1 MCGIA
6 GKIYYQQDRAVEPET
21 LAAMCQRLVHR
32 GPDDDGF
39 YLNGHVGLGMRR
51 LSIIDLDTGK
61 QPIHNEDQTV
71 WTVYNGEIYNFPD
84 LRRHLEARGH
94 SFYTHTDTEVIVHL
108 YEEHGLDFVRHLNGM
123 FAIALW
129 DEKRRRLVLARD
141 RLGIKPL
148 FYAQL
153 SDRFLFGSEMKA
165 LLADGLRPTIDLQAL
180 SHYLSLLYIPA
191 PYTIYQEIR
200 KLEAGHLLLYQDR
213 QMTRSQYWDL
223 SPVPLLAVDPRPL
236 ADVQA
241 ELRDLLTDAVRCR
254 LLSDVPLGAFL
265 SGGLDSSTVV
275 ALMRRAHNGPIRT
288 FSIGFNDPSYDE
300 LPYARLIAQRFE
312 TDHTELTVT
321 PEVAELVPKLVY
333 AFDEPFA
340 DSSAIPTYYLSQLT
354 RQHVTV
360 ALGGDGG
367 DEVFA
372 GYLTYQAD
380 RLARLYDRL
389 PGFLTRGLLPALV
402 QRLPVSDGKVSLDF
416 KARRFV
422 NYALLEPGH
431 RHYAWKAFFDDDLKR
446 AILSDDILASL
457 DGSLDT
463 YPVFRKYYEA
473 VPHHDLLNRFLYVDT
488 KVYLADDIL
497 VKVDRMSMAHALEVR
512 VPFLDYRVVEFMFRL
527 PGWLKMPGLQLK
539 HFLKATMGGVLPR
552 KTLKKRKG
560 GFNVPLPMWLKHEL
574 RPLVQD
580 ALAPARI
587 KAQGLFND
595 ASVSRL
601 VSDHLA
607 GRADYSRNIW
617 ALLMFNLWHDRYEGD
632 KR

>member
-1 MCGIA
+1 MCGIT
-6 GKIYYQQDRAVEPET
+6 GKIYHQQDRAVEPEA

-39 YLNGHVGLGMRR
+39 YLNGNVGLGMRR

-61 QPIHNEDQTV
+61 QPIHNEDQSV

-108 YEEHGLDFVRHLNGM
+108 YEEYGLDFVRHLNGM

-129 DEKRRRLVLARD
+129 DEKWHRLVLARD

-200 KLEAGHLLLYQDR
+200 KLEAGHLLLYQEG
-213 QMTRSQYWDL
+213 QMTLSQYWDL
-223 SPVPLLAVDPRPL
+223 SLVPPSAVDARPL

-241 ELRDLLTDAVRCR
+241 ELSDLLTDAVRCR

-275 ALMRRAHNGPIRT
+275 ALMRRAHNGPIKT
-288 FSIGFNDPSYDE
+288 FSIGFNDPSFDE
-300 LPYARLIAQRFE
+300 LPYARLIAQHFE

-380 RLARLYDRL
+380 KLARLYDHL

-422 NYALLEPGH
+422 NYALLEPGQ

-446 AILSDDILASL
+446 AILSADILASL
-457 DGSLDT
+457 DSSLDT

-473 VPHHDLLNRFLYVDT
+473 VSQHDLLNRFLYADT

-497 VKVDRMSMAHALEVR
+497 VKVDRMSMANALEVR

-527 PGWLKMPGLQLK
+527 PAWLKMPGLRLK
-539 HFLKATMGGVLPR
+539 HLLKATMREILPR
-552 KTLKKRKG
+552 QTLKKRKG

-580 ALAPARI
+580 ALEPARI
-587 KAQGLFND
+587 KAQGLFNH

-617 ALLMFNLWHDRYEGD
+617 ALLMFNLWYERYERD